1 MKADNRTAIITGAN
15 GDIGRRL
22 TKQLLE
28 GGFRVAALDRPGSE
42 KALDGYGAF
51 GESFRFL
58 PLDIRQ
64 KEAVETAV
72 NEVFHG
78 WGRIDCLVNCAG
90 IFRPRP
96 FLEMTEEDWD
106 DTMAVNLHGTFWA
119 CQAAAPHMIASG
131 RGGRI
136 VNMSSGLASRVA
148 IGVAHYA
155 ASKAGVEG
163 LTHVLAL
170 ELAPHKINVN
180 ALAPGMVESSMPR
193 NALGEEAL
201 KSAAAATPL
210 KRLALPEDISE
221 VIAFLLSPESSF
233 ITGQIIHV
241 NGGGFM
247 AW

>member
-1 MKADNRTAIITGAN
+1 MQADTRTAIITGAN

-22 TKQLLE
+22 MMQLLE
-28 GGFRVAALDRPGSE
+28 SGFRVASLDRPGSE
-42 KALDGYGAF
+42 KALQGYDAF
-51 GESFRFL
+51 GDRFRFI
-58 PLDIRQ
+58 PLDVTQ
-64 KEAVETAV
+64 KQAVDTAV
-72 NEVFHG
+72 NEVFKS

-90 IFRPRP
+90 IFRIKP
-96 FLEMTEEDWD
+96 FLEMTEADWD
-106 DTMAVNLHGTFWA
+106 ETIAVNLHGTFWA

-148 IGVAHYA
+148 MGVAPYS
-155 ASKAGVEG
+155 ASKAGIEG

-170 ELAPHKINVN
+170 ELARHGINVN
-180 ALAPGMVESSMPR
+180 ALAPGMVDSNMPR
-193 NALGEEAL
+193 NALGEDAM
-201 KSAAAATPL
+201 KAGAAATPL
-210 KRLALPEDISE
+210 KRLALPGDISE

-241 NGGGFM
+241 NGGGYM